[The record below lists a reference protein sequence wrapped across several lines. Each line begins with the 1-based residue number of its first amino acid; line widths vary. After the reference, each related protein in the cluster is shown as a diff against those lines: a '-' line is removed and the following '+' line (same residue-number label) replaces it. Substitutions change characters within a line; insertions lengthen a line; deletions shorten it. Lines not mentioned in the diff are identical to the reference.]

1 MVQIK
6 KSLVDI
12 AYEIIEEKIVTLCLE
27 PGMIISEKQ
36 ISEEIGIGRMP
47 VREALKRLEGS
58 HLIHV
63 MPRRGMMIAEIKLEE
78 IFQQIE
84 LRRAIEG
91 LVMRDAAI
99 NATVEERENFLRL
112 AEEFEAANLKNDS
125 KESVRIDNL
134 FNLLSVKACKNPFLK
149 EALKPLHALARRL
162 YYINYS
168 KNKKLIDKIND
179 SHYLLMKMIAEGD
192 SEGALEISNNIIDNV
207 ELLYKDSYL
216 KGLI

>member
-1 MVQIK
+1 MGEIK

-36 ISEEIGIGRMP
+36 ISDEIEIGRMP
-47 VREALKRLEGS
+47 VREALKRLEAS
-58 HLIHV
+58 HLINV
-63 MPRRGMMIAEIKLEE
+63 MPRRGMMISEIKLEE

-91 LVMRDAAI
+91 LVMRDAAK
-99 NATVEERENFLRL
+99 NATLEERKQFAEL
-112 AEEFEAANLKNDS
+112 AEEFKRANLKNDS
-125 KESVRIDNL
+125 KESVKIDNL

-168 KNKKLIDKIND
+168 KNEKLIDEIND
-179 SHYLLMKMIAEGD
+179 SHYTLMKMIAEGD
-192 SEGALEISNNIIDNV
+192 SEGALEISNLIIDSV
-207 ELLYKDSYL
+207 EALYKESYL
-216 KGLI
+216 KGLV